1 MRIRFGAILGSLFR
15 MADDLGSGALLSAAK
30 ADDLKANYPELASG
44 IDLLAESDPTPQ
56 KKYLDWSVKMLRTGV
71 DVMEVIETVKNYHE
85 VFDRLRGSDR
95 DVSSFRSLRDMK
107 DATGNVEQ
115 KVSKSEA
122 KKKSKKGADI
132 LYEDDRWQL
141 VHPTT
146 MDGAIYYGHNTSW
159 CVSRRDKKENYF
171 YSPYMMSYN
180 VQFYFLIDKKS
191 DIYDEAAASTGGH
204 HFSKLAMLFSDGVL
218 YQKEKFQDAAN
229 RKPTEAEV
237 RTAIGSDFD
246 KLYDIAWEHAKK
258 HKETPLYK
266 LANAKNKGDFYSLYE
281 ESKEYVDPEKL
292 GEGPG
297 VLLTVFNLAM
307 KVGADDVVFD
317 ILSKNYEKDRDYE
330 SFDLIESV
338 GSYIDDQMVSTPSAN
353 FIAKVFELVAKHD
366 SPVKKEFELL
376 KNIVKSPISPIQV
389 IRKIAKKYGDYRIVD
404 AIRESK
410 TASADAE
417 VMSGLANSFD
427 EDARKLAAE
436 NENTPIED
444 LKKLVKDKDVN
455 VALGLASNK
464 SIFKDGDLLRSVI
477 SKKNDAQS
485 LYIPW
490 NMRKTFVTDLISTVL
505 SNGACPDDLFS
516 ELMDE
521 LLSKEPERRRVE
533 RYVYSILDALSSD
546 NVKDGLNTS
555 KLLTILTKVTDGWVD
570 LDLDSL
576 SMRLVSNDSTEP
588 AVVEELYK
596 AIAAS
601 LHPSEPSYKKEDALR
616 ALGNLAGSPRTPPSV
631 LAKAWKHAPSASDL
645 GIDIDGQLARN
656 PSTPA
661 EIREAIE
668 AIAEK
673 GEGMSAKLDAAIE
686 RLHAM
691 SAPVNVLLAMEEAA
705 ELLSAGNVGGV
716 DRNNAMVV
724 MIPLPKHLAM
734 RFPGVEHNNGHEPHL
749 TVCFL
754 TASEEMTMGKASE
767 ALAIIR
773 RICRRQAPF
782 RIALD
787 VNSGL
792 QDFGQS
798 PKGSKALWFDVRQ
811 DPNDVLDKLHR
822 AIKNALKLEG
832 LPVEHQNTFQPHVT
846 WRYVA
851 NDQSEGERQRMSAF
865 AASRFNDL
873 VSLWFDVKHIIVT
886 MPDRS
891 QRAVA
896 LSPRLR

>member
-1 MRIRFGAILGSLFR
+1 MRVRFGVILGSLFR
-15 MADDLGSGALLSAAK
+15 MADGLGSGSLLSAAK
-30 ADDLKANYPELASG
+30 ADDLKAKYPELASD

-71 DVMEVIETVKNYHE
+71 DVMEIVETVKKYHK
-85 VFDRLRGSDR
+85 VFDRLRGEDR

-132 LYEDDRWQL
+132 LYEDDRWLL

-159 CVSRRDKKENYF
+159 CISRRDKKENYF
-171 YSPYMMSYN
+171 YSPYTMSYN
-180 VQFYFLIDKKS
+180 VQFYFLIDKKA
-191 DIYDEAAASTGGH
+191 DVYDEAAASTGGH
-204 HFSKLAMLFSDGVL
+204 HFSKLAMLFSDGVP

-246 KLYDIAWEHAKK
+246 KLYDVAWEHAKK

-266 LANAKNKGDFYSLYE
+266 LANAKNKGDFYRLYE
-281 ESKEYVDPEKL
+281 ENKEYVDLDEKL

-297 VLLTVFNLAM
+297 VLLTVFNLAT

-317 ILSKNYEKDRDYE
+317 ILSKNYEKDRDYKNDYD
-330 SFDLIESV
+330 FIESV
-338 GSYIDDQMVSTPSAN
+338 GSYIDEQMVSTPSAD

-366 SPVKKEFELL
+366 KPTKKEFELL
-376 KNIVKSPISPIQV
+376 EKIVKSPISPIQV
-389 IRKIAKKYGDYRIVD
+389 IRKIADKYGDYTIIVD

-410 TASADAE
+410 TASADSE

-427 EDARKLAAE
+427 SYARKHAAE
-436 NENTPIED
+436 NENTPIDD

-464 SIFKDGDLLRSVI
+464 SIFKDGGLLRSVL
-477 SKKNDAQS
+477 SKKNEGQS
-485 LYIPW
+485 LDMPW
-490 NMRKTFVTDLISTVL
+490 NMRKTFVTDLINTVL
-505 SNGACPDDLFS
+505 SNSACPDDLFS

-521 LLSKEPERRRVE
+521 LWSKEPERRRVE
-533 RYVYSILDALSSD
+533 NYVYSILDALSSD
-546 NVKDGLNTS
+546 NVKDGLSTS
-555 KLLTILTKVTDGWVD
+555 KLLTILTKVTDGRVD

-588 AVVEELYK
+588 AVFEELYK

-631 LAKAWKHAPSASDL
+631 LAKAWKHAPSASKL

-661 EIREAIE
+661 EIREAI
-668 AIAEK
+668 AEQ
-673 GEGMSAKLDAAIE
+673 GENMSAKLDAAIE

-691 SAPVNVLLAMEEAA
+691 SVPVNVLLAMEEAA

-716 DRNNAMVV
+716 DRNSAMVV

-782 RIALD
+782 RVALD

-792 QDFGQS
+792 QDFGLS

-832 LPVEHQNTFQPHVT
+832 LPVEHQNTFHPHVT